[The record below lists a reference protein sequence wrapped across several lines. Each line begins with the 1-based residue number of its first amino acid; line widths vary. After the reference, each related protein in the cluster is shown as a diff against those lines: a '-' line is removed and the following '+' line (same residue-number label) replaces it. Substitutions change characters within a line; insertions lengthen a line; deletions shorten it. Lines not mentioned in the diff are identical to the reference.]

1 MRIYKRLNELEKCEQ
16 HKTDNMEWE
25 NQVARHDIL
34 QEKNTISI
42 GVLCMALIILS
53 HH

>member
-34 QEKNTISI
+34 QKKIQL
-42 GVLCMALIILS
+42 VLVCYAWRS
-53 HH
+53 